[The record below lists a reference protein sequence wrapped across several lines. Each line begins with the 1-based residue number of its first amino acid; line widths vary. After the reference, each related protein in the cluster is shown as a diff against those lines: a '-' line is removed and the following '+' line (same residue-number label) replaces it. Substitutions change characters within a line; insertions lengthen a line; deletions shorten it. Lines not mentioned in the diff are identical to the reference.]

1 MASGL
6 PLLAKRLRRGGC
18 ASRRRRSGSSR
29 LEQLAGTTPSA
40 LFSVALHFFLG
51 QPPLLKRFARRGLL
65 LASLLALLLGGCGY
79 RLANRR
85 FNNGVGQTIAIPTFA
100 NGTTSYRVE
109 QRLTDA
115 IRREMIQRTRFGVTS
130 EGVGDLVVSGEVI
143 GFSEIP
149 ILFNEQSRASSYS
162 ISVDLKIRVT
172 DSKTGQVVFQNDF
185 WTFREVFEL
194 ARASQDF
201 VLEDSAAIE
210 RLAKRV
216 ASSLVSSLLHAA
228 P

>member
-1 MASGL
+1 M

-18 ASRRRRSGSSR
+18 ASRRRRGGSSR
-29 LEQLAGTTPSA
+29 LEQLARTTPSA
-40 LFSVALHFFLG
+40 LISV
-51 QPPLLKRFARRGLL
+51 PLLKRFARRGLL
-65 LASLLALLLGGCGY
+65 LGSLLALLLLAGCGY

-85 FNNGVGQTIAIPTFA
+85 FNNGVGQTIAVPTFA

-109 QRLTDA
+109 QRLTDS
-115 IRREMIQRTRFGVTS
+115 IRRELIQRTRFGVTS
-130 EGVGDLVVSGEVI
+130 EGAGDLVVSGEVI

-149 ILFNEQSRASSYS
+149 ILFNEQGRASSYS

-172 DSKTGQVVFQNDF
+172 DSKSGQVVFQNDS

-201 VLEDSAAIE
+201 VLEDSAAVE

-216 ASSLVSSLLHAA
+216 ATSLVSSLLHAK